1 MEECEKSGGHLLD
14 YLSPD
19 QFKSFSKKILLSKIL
34 STFFIV
40 IFAVRVIQKS
50 KYKSSF
56 WWTGATD
63 FSKKEGEFSWEI
75 SDRALDNVAE
85 ELWVNASSHD
95 MVGIKAGDSHQCVY
109 LGPSNNTQE
118 VLLDHSD
125 CRDSVAKP
133 LCQYLSK

>member
-1 MEECEKSGGHLLD
+1 M
-14 YLSPD
+14 
-19 QFKSFSKKILLSKIL
+19 
-34 STFFIV
+34 
-40 IFAVRVIQKS
+40 FAVRIIQKS
-50 KYKSSF
+50 KYSSSF

-85 ELWVNASSHD
+85 SLWVNVSSHES
-95 MVGIKAGDSHQCVY
+95 VGIKAGDSHQCVY

-118 VLLDHSD
+118 MLLDHTD
-125 CRDSVAKP
+125 CRDSLAKP

>member
-1 MEECEKSGGHLLD
+1 MSK
-14 YLSPD
+14 LSKKENKI
-19 QFKSFSKKILLSKIL
+19 FKSICQFLL
-34 STFFIV
+34 
-40 IFAVRVIQKS
+40 FAVRVVQKS
-50 KYKSSF
+50 KYRSQF

-75 SDRALDNVAE
+75 SDKTLDNVSE

-95 MVGIKAGDSHQCVY
+95 TVGIKAGDSHQCVF
-109 LGPSNNTQE
+109 LGPSNNTRE